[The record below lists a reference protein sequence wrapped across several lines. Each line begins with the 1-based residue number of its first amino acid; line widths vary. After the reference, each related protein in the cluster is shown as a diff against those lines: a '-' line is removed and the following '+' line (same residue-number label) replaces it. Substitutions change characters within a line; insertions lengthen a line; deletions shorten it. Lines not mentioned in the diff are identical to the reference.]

1 MEPTS
6 AATSVAHREGDRGH
20 WRADRLRIGV
30 LGGGQLGQML
40 ALAGM
45 PLGHEFTFLDPDPM
59 CPASSVGR
67 VVVGAYDDPQ
77 TLAEFVRGLDVAT
90 YEFENVSAAA
100 VERVAQRVQI
110 APGPAS
116 LAASQDRVLE
126 KEFFSRCGIPIQAYA
141 AVNSEA
147 ELARAC
153 GTVGFPG
160 VLKTR
165 RMGYDGKGQCV
176 VKTPADVPSAWKAVG
191 GGPCIYEEFVHFA
204 HELSAIA
211 VRGRDGSTAFYSL
224 CQNVHQR
231 GILRSTVAPAPD
243 VSATIQA
250 AAQQYMQS
258 ALDALGHEGVLTIE
272 FFLTASGLI
281 ANEMAPRVHNSGH
294 WTQDG
299 AVTSQF
305 ENHIRAITGA
315 PIGCTDVRGACGMVN
330 LIGGAPSLQ
339 QLLSVPGARVHLYGK
354 QPRTGRKIGHVNV
367 CAPST
372 HVRDAQMRVIMEL
385 ARTTADG

>member
-1 MEPTS
+1 MQ
-6 AATSVAHREGDRGH
+6 
-20 WRADRLRIGV
+20 IGV

-40 ALAGM
+40 ALAGIA
-45 PLGHEFTFLDPDPM
+45 LGHEFTFLDPDPN
-59 CPASSVGR
+59 CPAASVGR

-77 TLAEFVRGLDVAT
+77 ALAEFVSGLDVAT
-90 YEFENVSAAA
+90 YEFENVSAEA
-100 VERVAQRVQI
+100 VRRVAQSVPL
-110 APGPAS
+110 APSPTS

-126 KEFFSRCGIPIQAYA
+126 KEFFSRCGIPVQAYV
-141 AVNSEA
+141 AVSSQE

-153 GTVGFPG
+153 GRVGFPG

-165 RMGYDGKGQCV
+165 RMGYDGKGQFV
-176 VKTPADVPSAWKAVG
+176 VKTPVDVPGAWKALG

-211 VRGRDGSTAFYSL
+211 VRGRDGSTAFYPL
-224 CQNVHQR
+224 CQNVHER
-231 GILRSTVAPAPD
+231 GILRSTLAPAPD
-243 VSATIQA
+243 ASAATQA
-250 AAQQYMQS
+250 AAQGYMQS

-272 FFLTASGLI
+272 FFATAKGLI

-294 WTQDG
+294 WTQEG

-305 ENHIRAITGA
+305 ENHVRAITGA
-315 PIGCTDVRGACGMVN
+315 PIGCTDVRGVCGLVN
-330 LIGGAPSLQ
+330 LIGGAPPLA

-354 QPRTGRKIGHVNV
+354 QPRSGRKLGHVNI

-372 HVRDAQMRVIMEL
+372 QVRDAQMRVVMEL